1 VNLENATM
9 KHNHSD
15 ALVFFGATGDLAYK
29 KVFPAIQTLIQHD
42 HLSVPVI
49 GVAKAGWT
57 LDQFQARA
65 RDSLAQHGGVDEAA
79 FAKLLRLL
87 HYVDGDYEDLETFKL
102 LRQALAG
109 AARPLHYLAIPPSLF
124 GTVVENLAKSGCADN
139 ARVVIEKPFGHDEES
154 ANELNHILHK
164 TFDESA
170 IFRIDHYLGK
180 EPVLN
185 ILSFRFANQFL
196 EPIWNRNSVES
207 VQITMAESFG
217 VEGRGFFY
225 EEAGTIRDVVQ
236 NHMLQ
241 VVAMLAMEPPGSN
254 SPDGIR
260 DEKVKVLRAI
270 RPLEPS
276 SVVRGQYKGYRE
288 EKGVAAYSEVE
299 TFAAV
304 KLAIDSW
311 RWSDV
316 PFLIRAG
323 KSMAKTATEVM
334 VRLHSPPQRCMATQ
348 SLDHTHNYIRI
359 RFNPEEIIAIGAV
372 IRKVGEEEDL
382 QPVELMVSRQAVDE
396 VPPYARL
403 LQSAMAGDQS
413 LFARAD
419 LVEAQWQIVEPVLD
433 NATPLSF
440 YEPGSWG
447 PADANR
453 LLAPGDEWHNP

>member
-1 VNLENATM
+1 M
-9 KHNHSD
+9 KKGDHAD

-29 KVFPAIQTLIQHD
+29 KVFPALQTLVQHG
-42 HLSVPVI
+42 HLDVPVI

-57 LDQFQARA
+57 LEQFQERA
-65 RDSLAQHGGVDEAA
+65 RDSLAKHGGVDDDA
-79 FAKLLRLL
+79 FAKLVKLIR
-87 HYVDGDYEDLETFKL
+87 YVDGDYNDLETFKQ
-102 LRQALAG
+102 LREALAG

-124 GTVVENLAKSGCADN
+124 GPVVEKLAKSGCAEG
-139 ARVVIEKPFGHDEES
+139 AGVVIEKPFGHDEKS
-154 ANELNHILHK
+154 ARELNKILHD
-164 TFDESA
+164 TFEEPH

-217 VEGRGFFY
+217 VQGRGAFY

-241 VVAMLAMEPPGSN
+241 VVAMLAMEPPGSG

-270 RPLEPS
+270 RPLEPAN
-276 SVVRGQYKGYRE
+276 VVRGQYDGYRQ
-288 EKGVAAYSEVE
+288 EKGVAASSEVE
-299 TFAAV
+299 TFVAV
-304 KLAIDSW
+304 RLAIDSW
-311 RWSDV
+311 RWSGV

-348 SLDHTHNYIRI
+348 SLDHTHNYVRI

-382 QPVELMVSRQAVDE
+382 QPVELMVSRQAADE

-403 LQSAMAGDQS
+403 LLSAMAGQ
-413 LFARAD
+413 D
-419 LVEAQWQIVEPVLD
+419 LVEAQWRIVEPVLD

-447 PADANR
+447 PDAADQ
-453 LLAPGDEWHNP
+453 LLAEGDEWHNP

>member
-1 VNLENATM
+1 M
-9 KHNHSD
+9 KKGDHAD

-29 KVFPAIQTLIQHD
+29 KVFPALQTLVQHG
-42 HLSVPVI
+42 HLDVPVI

-57 LDQFQARA
+57 LEQFQERA
-65 RDSLAQHGGVDEAA
+65 RDSLAKHGGVDDDA
-79 FAKLLRLL
+79 FAKLVKLIR
-87 HYVDGDYEDLETFKL
+87 YVDGDYNDLETFKQ
-102 LRQALAG
+102 LREALAG

-124 GTVVENLAKSGCADN
+124 GPVVEKLAKSGCAEG
-139 ARVVIEKPFGHDEES
+139 AGVVIEKPFGHDEKS
-154 ANELNHILHK
+154 ARELNKILHD
-164 TFDESA
+164 TFEEPH

-217 VEGRGFFY
+217 VQGRGAFY

-241 VVAMLAMEPPGSN
+241 VVAMLAMEPPGSG

-270 RPLEPS
+270 RPLEPAN
-276 SVVRGQYKGYRE
+276 VVRGQYDGYRQ
-288 EKGVAAYSEVE
+288 EKGVAASSEVE
-299 TFAAV
+299 TFVAV
-304 KLAIDSW
+304 RLAIDSW
-311 RWSDV
+311 RWSGV

-348 SLDHTHNYIRI
+348 SLDHTHNYVRI

-382 QPVELMVSRQAVDE
+382 QPVELMVSRQAADE

-403 LQSAMAGDQS
+403 LLSAMAGDQS
-413 LFARAD
+413 LFARQD
-419 LVEAQWQIVEPVLD
+419 LVEAQWRIVEPVLD

-447 PADANR
+447 PDAADQ
-453 LLAPGDEWHNP
+453 LLAEGDEWHNP